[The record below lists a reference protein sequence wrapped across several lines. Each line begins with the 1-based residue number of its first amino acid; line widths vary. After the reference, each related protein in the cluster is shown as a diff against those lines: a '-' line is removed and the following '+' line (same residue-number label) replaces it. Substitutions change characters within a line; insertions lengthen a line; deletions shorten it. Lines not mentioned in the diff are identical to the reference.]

1 MNQTDPGSDEPVPI
15 ITLSYGSRENGDW
28 IMTLTMNGGIAVTS
42 FPSEAS
48 NLMPFF
54 LISPLGGGA
63 RTSLGAYVSFR
74 MAILTVVL

>member
-1 MNQTDPGSDEPVPI
+1 MI
-15 ITLSYGSRENGDW
+15 
-28 IMTLTMNGGIAVTS
+28 LTIQRMNGSIAVTS